1 VRGPGTDARAQ
12 RQRGGDTRDQGQRR
26 QRPVRPVQRA
36 QVRNG
41 AVADTQTPSASRL
54 TRRPTGAGQVVVVDV
69 VATVVV
75 GPVLTARRPT
85 LRRI

>member
-26 QRPVRPVQRA
+26 QRPIRPVQRA

-41 AVADTQTPSASRL
+41 AVADTQTAGASRRA
-54 TRRPTGAGQVVVVDV
+54 RRPDGAGQV
-69 VATVVV
+69 VVV

-85 LRRI
+85 IRRI